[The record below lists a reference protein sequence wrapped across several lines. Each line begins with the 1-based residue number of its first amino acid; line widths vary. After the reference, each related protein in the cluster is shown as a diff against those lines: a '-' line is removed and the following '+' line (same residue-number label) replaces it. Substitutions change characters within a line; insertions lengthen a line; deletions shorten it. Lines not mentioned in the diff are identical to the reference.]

1 MHFDQYYLVYIFV
14 HAVLCLEFIL
24 YSFIFIDFF
33 SAKLHNFLIKLKE
46 QYAMKTNSKNFIK
59 LTKEYLHFCTARKN
73 LDTKTIK
80 SYSIDLKQYA
90 AFLSDYSLDWNDKKS
105 IEKFIEF
112 MHSKFKPKSVKRK
125 IASLKAFFHFLEI
138 EEIIEINPFHRIQ
151 IKYKEPFLLPKTI
164 SLKTIEKIMN
174 YAYLECKNQTTYF
187 GQKTALRNALILE
200 LLFATGMRISEL
212 CSLTTEQINFN
223 DYIIKIYGKG
233 SKERLIQICNKNVRK
248 LLDEYCREFDFEL
261 NNYKYFFIN
270 RLCNRLSEQSVR
282 NMINTYSKNAGVS
295 IHITPHMFRHSFATL
310 LLEED
315 VDIRYI
321 QQMLGH
327 SSITT
332 TQIYTHTSI
341 NKQKNILSTKHPR
354 NKLEIGI

>member
-1 MHFDQYYLVYIFV
+1 M
-14 HAVLCLEFIL
+14 
-24 YSFIFIDFF
+24 S
-33 SAKLHNFLIKLKE
+33 
-46 QYAMKTNSKNFIK
+46 
-59 LTKEYLHFCTARKN
+59 
-73 LDTKTIK
+73 
-80 SYSIDLKQYA
+80 
-90 AFLSDYSLDWNDKKS
+90 
-105 IEKFIEF
+105 
-112 MHSKFKPKSVKRK
+112 
-125 IASLKAFFHFLEI
+125 
-138 EEIIEINPFHRIQ
+138 
-151 IKYKEPFLLPKTI
+151 
-164 SLKTIEKIMN
+164 
-174 YAYLECKNQTTYF
+174 YAYSEYNKQTTYYAH
-187 GQKTALRNALILE
+187 KTALRNALILE

-233 SKERLIQICNKNVRK
+233 SKERLIQICNQNVQN
-248 LLDEYCREFDFEL
+248 LLDKYRREFDFEL
-261 NNYKYFFIN
+261 RNYNYFFIN
-270 RLCNRLSEQSVR
+270 RLFNRLSEQSVR
-282 NMINTYSKNAGVS
+282 NMINTYSKNADVY

-341 NKQKNILSTKHPR
+341 NKQKNILSAKHPR

>member
-1 MHFDQYYLVYIFV
+1 M
-14 HAVLCLEFIL
+14 
-24 YSFIFIDFF
+24 
-33 SAKLHNFLIKLKE
+33 
-46 QYAMKTNSKNFIK
+46 
-59 LTKEYLHFCTARKN
+59 RKN

-80 SYSIDLKQYA
+80 SYSIDLKQYSK
-90 AFLSDYSLDWNDKKS
+90 FLFDNSLSCDSKKS
-105 IEKFIEF
+105 IEQYIEF
-112 MHSKFKPKSVKRK
+112 MHLNYKPKSVKRK

-138 EEIIEINPFHRIQ
+138 EEIIEVNPFHKIQ

-164 SLKTIEKIMN
+164 PLKTIEKIIN
-174 YAYLECKNQTTYF
+174 FAYSEQKNQTTLY
-187 GQKTALRNALILE
+187 GQKTALRNTLILE

-212 CSLTTEQINFN
+212 CTLKTEQIDFN

-233 SKERLIQICNKNVRK
+233 AKERLIQICNKNVQN
-248 LLDEYCREFDFEL
+248 LLDEYRKAFSFEL
-261 NNYKYFFIN
+261 ENYNYFLIN
-270 RLCNRLSEQSVR
+270 RFCNRLSEQSVR
-282 NMINTYSKNAGVS
+282 NMIESYSKRSGS
-295 IHITPHMFRHSFATL
+295 TLHITPHMLRHSFATL

-341 NKQKNILSTKHPR
+341 NKQKNILATKHPR

>member
-1 MHFDQYYLVYIFV
+1 MDRNSNIKDETQKYL
-14 HAVLCLEFIL
+14 
-24 YSFIFIDFF
+24 
-33 SAKLHNFLIKLKE
+33 
-46 QYAMKTNSKNFIK
+46 Q
-59 LTKEYLHFCTARKN
+59 FCTQRKN
-73 LDTKTIK
+73 LDSKTIK
-80 SYSIDLKQYA
+80 SYSIDLRQFTEFISENNLFWISK
-90 AFLSDYSLDWNDKKS
+90 SS
-105 IEKFIEF
+105 IENYIDSL
-112 MHSKFKPKSVKRK
+112 HNTLKPKSVKRK
-125 IASLKAFFHFLEI
+125 IASLKAFFHYLEI
-138 EEIIEINPFHRIQ
+138 EEIIEINPFHKIQ
-151 IKYKEPFLLPKTI
+151 IKYKEPFILPKTI
-164 SLKTIEKIMN
+164 PLKTIEKIMN
-174 YAYLECKNQTTYF
+174 YAYLERKRQTTFY
-187 GQKTALRNALILE
+187 GRKVALRNTLILE

-212 CSLTTEQINFN
+212 CSLTNAQIDFN

-233 SKERLIQICNKNVRK
+233 SKERLIQICNKNVQN
-248 LLDEYCREFDFEL
+248 LLDEYRREFDFEL
-261 NNYKYFFIN
+261 KNYNYFFIN

-282 NMINTYSKNAGVS
+282 NMINSYSKSAGVS

-354 NKLEIGI
+354 NKFEIVI